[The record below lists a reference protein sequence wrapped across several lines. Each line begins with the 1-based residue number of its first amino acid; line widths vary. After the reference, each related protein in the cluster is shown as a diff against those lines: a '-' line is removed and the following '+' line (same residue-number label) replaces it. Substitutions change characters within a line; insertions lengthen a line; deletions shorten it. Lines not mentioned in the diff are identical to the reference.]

1 MHHVGP
7 FPSGE
12 LLLVVIDEF
21 SRFPEVEIVTTTSA
35 KAVIPKLDN
44 IFCRQGVPV
53 VIKSDNGPPFNS
65 SEFEQFASYLGFEHR
80 KVTPYWPKAN
90 GEVERFMRTIGK
102 AIRTAHIEKKN
113 WKQALY
119 QFLRQY
125 RATPHSTTN
134 VSPSEALN
142 NRKLK
147 IPLPSI
153 PKTQQQETQDPMRKR
168 DQEKKEKMKKYS
180 DHRQHSK
187 TTDLKIGDTVLI
199 RQPKKNKLT
208 PPFNPKPF
216 TVEARKG
223 TMVTV
228 KRGSKKITRNI
239 SFFKKIDNR
248 VTDSSDDEDDDDD
261 FDCDR
266 TNEDQHNQANQID
279 LDLNIELSMTIDT
292 YCMLTVEICFS
303 LNSYCRFGQRRHF

>member
-1 MHHVGP
+1 
-7 FPSGE
+7 
-12 LLLVVIDEF
+12 
-21 SRFPEVEIVTTTSA
+21 
-35 KAVIPKLDN
+35 
-44 IFCRQGVPV
+44 
-53 VIKSDNGPPFNS
+53 
-65 SEFEQFASYLGFEHR
+65 
-80 KVTPYWPKAN
+80 
-90 GEVERFMRTIGK
+90 
-102 AIRTAHIEKKN
+102 
-113 WKQALY
+113 
-119 QFLRQY
+119 
-125 RATPHSTTN
+125 

-168 DQEKKEKMKKYS
+168 DQEKKKMKKYS

-208 PPFNPKPF
+208 PPFNPKPS

-248 VTDSSDDEDDDDD
+248 ATDTSDDEDDDDD

-266 TNEDQHNQANQID
+266 TNEDQHNQEPANQID

-303 LNSYCRFGQRRHF
+303 LNSYCRFGQRRHFE

>member
-1 MHHVGP
+1 
-7 FPSGE
+7 
-12 LLLVVIDEF
+12 
-21 SRFPEVEIVTTTSA
+21 
-35 KAVIPKLDN
+35 
-44 IFCRQGVPV
+44 
-53 VIKSDNGPPFNS
+53 
-65 SEFEQFASYLGFEHR
+65 
-80 KVTPYWPKAN
+80 
-90 GEVERFMRTIGK
+90 MRTIEK

-125 RATPHSTTN
+125 RATPHSTRN

-147 IPLPSI
+147 IPLPSV
-153 PKTQQQETQDPMRKR
+153 PQTQRQETQDPMRKR
-168 DQEKKEKMKKYS
+168 NQEKMKKYS

-187 TTDLKIGDTVLI
+187 TTDLKIGDRVLI

-208 PPFNPKPF
+208 PSFNPKPF
-216 TVEARKG
+216 TVDARKG

-228 KRGSKKITRNI
+228 KSGSKRITRNI

-248 VTDSSDDEDDDDD
+248 ITDSSDDEDDDDD

-266 TNEDQHNQANQID
+266 TNEDQLNQEPAR
-279 LDLNIELSMTIDT
+279 LRRS
-292 YCMLTVEICFS
+292 
-303 LNSYCRFGQRRHF
+303 QRERRQPNRLGFEH